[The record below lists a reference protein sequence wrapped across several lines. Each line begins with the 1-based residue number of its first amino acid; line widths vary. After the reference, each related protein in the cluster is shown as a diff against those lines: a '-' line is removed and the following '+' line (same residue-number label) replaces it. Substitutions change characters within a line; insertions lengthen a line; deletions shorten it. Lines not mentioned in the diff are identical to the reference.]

1 MDPVT
6 QSMNVLAHSSP
17 SSSSFHG
24 SDRLAEQVA
33 KTRARKSSF
42 SSIILIMQR
51 GKRVY
56 TIRSAIFEGA
66 YLLRCAKQVTR
77 QPGDEHVTSAVHCH
91 AMKTSQEVV
100 VLQTISKD
108 SSPGLRCVRC
118 PKVQVFVKIFHAKL
132 MNLVWNFSG
141 GGGEGVLG
149 PIFTGYVL
157 LASQSLFPL
166 TVYSVANRQLS
177 IKPKTID
184 LSARLWGITT
194 EFQGLIPQSL
204 VLRSIVQG

>member
-1 MDPVT
+1 
-6 QSMNVLAHSSP
+6 
-17 SSSSFHG
+17 
-24 SDRLAEQVA
+24 
-33 KTRARKSSF
+33 
-42 SSIILIMQR
+42 
-51 GKRVY
+51 
-56 TIRSAIFEGA
+56 
-66 YLLRCAKQVTR
+66 
-77 QPGDEHVTSAVHCH
+77 
-91 AMKTSQEVV
+91 
-100 VLQTISKD
+100 
-108 SSPGLRCVRC
+108 
-118 PKVQVFVKIFHAKL
+118 